1 MENLNRDVTS
11 FIEDVTNEKVEHKI
25 TTATLKDF
33 IANPDDIMRPIYDF
47 VEEQLNLGK
56 LGYGEVRVDDADLSV
71 RLETNLINLPLSE
84 IKRIDKMISD
94 EDELPLNVYLVMI
107 SPNVNVS
114 GLRIDEV
121 ASADDFVGNLDTY
134 LPMMNDWVADH
145 LAAVQENM
153 KTNAEKEAEE
163 SAAAKKAP
171 AKKSTVKKA
180 APKRTTARKSA
191 AKKTTAKKSTR
202 KSTPRKATAKTAEKK

>member
-1 MENLNRDVTS
+1 MNRDVTS

-94 EDELPLNVYLVMI
+94 EDELPGDDLTKRERFR
-107 SPNVNVS
+107 PPDRR
-114 GLRIDEV
+114 GRI
-121 ASADDFVGNLDTY
+121 GG
-134 LPMMNDWVADH
+134 
-145 LAAVQENM
+145 
-153 KTNAEKEAEE
+153 
-163 SAAAKKAP
+163 
-171 AKKSTVKKA
+171 
-180 APKRTTARKSA
+180 
-191 AKKTTAKKSTR
+191 
-202 KSTPRKATAKTAEKK
+202 

>member
-202 KSTPRKATAKTAEKK
+202 KSTPRKATGKTAEKK

>member
-1 MENLNRDVTS
+1 MNRDVTS

-202 KSTPRKATAKTAEKK
+202 KSTPRKATGKTAEKK

>member
-1 MENLNRDVTS
+1 MNRDVTS

>member
-1 MENLNRDVTS
+1 VENLNRDVTS

-145 LAAVQENM
+145 LAA
-153 KTNAEKEAEE
+153 
-163 SAAAKKAP
+163 AAKKAP

>member
-1 MENLNRDVTS
+1 VENLNRDVTS

>member
-1 MENLNRDVTS
+1 MNRDVTS

-33 IANPDDIMRPIYDF
+33 IANPNDIMGPIYDF

-56 LGYGEVRVDDADLSV
+56 LGYGEVRVDEADLSV

>member
-1 MENLNRDVTS
+1 MNRDVTS

-171 AKKSTVKKA
+171 AKKSTVKMA

>member
-1 MENLNRDVTS
+1 MNRDVTS

-56 LGYGEVRVDDADLSV
+56 LGYGEVRVDEADLSV